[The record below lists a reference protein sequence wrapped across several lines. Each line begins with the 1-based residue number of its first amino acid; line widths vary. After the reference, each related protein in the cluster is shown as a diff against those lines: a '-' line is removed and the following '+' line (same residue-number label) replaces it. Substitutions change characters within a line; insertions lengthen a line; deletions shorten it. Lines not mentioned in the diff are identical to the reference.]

1 VRCYT
6 STMKFLP
13 WLIVFLISGCAFQR
27 LAVTQLD
34 NLIEIETA
42 SKLDLYRAQKKTLE
56 ADVTVL
62 LESQKP
68 HLETLTNLVNKIDPT
83 NTALFPELWTEIS
96 VEYRRIALAFS
107 ALLAK
112 HLVTLAPKQRDHFFA
127 KMESDNKKI
136 LAKNEA
142 QDVESLSKR
151 VSFFF
156 GETSPAQEKVLE
168 RNLPEVKRRTL
179 ARLNRR
185 KNLHKTLD
193 EIISSK
199 AFAADKE
206 RLILAAFESY
216 QRDAGMAQEP
226 VVKMMQ
232 DLCRELTPEQIA
244 TFNDKRKEA
253 LELITLFKQT
263 EF

>member
-1 VRCYT
+1 M
-6 STMKFLP
+6 ST
-13 WLIVFLISGCAFQR
+13 
-27 LAVTQLD
+27 
-34 NLIEIETA
+34 
-42 SKLDLYRAQKKTLE
+42 
-56 ADVTVL
+56 L

-68 HLETLTNLVNKIDPT
+68 HLQNLTSLVDKIDPT
-83 NTALFPELWTEIS
+83 KTAAFPELWTEIS
-96 VEYRRIALAFS
+96 AEYRRIALAFS
-107 ALLAK
+107 GLLAK
-112 HLVTLAPKQRDHFFA
+112 HLVTLDPKQRGHFFD
-127 KMESDNKKI
+127 KIGSDNKEI
-136 LAKNEA
+136 LAKSETQN
-142 QDVESLSKR
+142 VESLSKR

-193 EIISSK
+193 EIIRST

>member
-1 VRCYT
+1 
-6 STMKFLP
+6 MKFLP
-13 WLIVFLISGCAFQR
+13 WLIILLISGCAFQR

-42 SKLDLYRAQKKTLE
+42 SKLGLYRSQKRTLE
-56 ADVTVL
+56 LDVTAL

-68 HLETLTNLVNKIDPT
+68 HLQSIAGLVNKIDPT
-83 NTALFPELWTEIS
+83 KTAAFPGLWTEIS

-107 ALLAK
+107 GLLAK
-112 HLVTLAPKQRDHFFA
+112 HLVTLDPKQRGHFFD
-127 KMESDNKKI
+127 KMKSDNEDI
-136 LAKNEA
+136 LAKSET
-142 QDVESLSKR
+142 QDVDSVGKR

-168 RNLPEVKRRTL
+168 RNLPEIKRRTL
-179 ARLNRR
+179 ARLERR
-185 KNLHKTLD
+185 QNLHKTLSD
-193 EIISSK
+193 ILSST

-206 RLILAAFESY
+206 RRILAAFESY
-216 QRDAGMAQEP
+216 QLDAGMAQES
-226 VVKMMQ
+226 VVKMIQ

-244 TFNDKRKEA
+244 TFKDKRKEA
-253 LELITLFKQT
+253 LELISLFKQT